1 LIKIFPMNT
10 ILKTKTTLLFL
21 LFATALL
28 QAQNTTPDSIR
39 SLQLKQVTVKGYR
52 NQQRLLAQLPDVQG
66 TYLNAGK
73 KNEVINVQELPA
85 NLTEKTA
92 RQIFAKI
99 PGAFVYDMDGSG
111 NQVNIA
117 TRGLD
122 PHRSWEYNI
131 RQNGVVVNSD
141 LYGYP
146 ASHYSMPM
154 ESIERIEMVRGS
166 AALQYGATFGGM
178 INYVTKQADTTRRFS
193 FESINAGGSFGLAS
207 TYNAI
212 GGKIGKFQYYAYAQ
226 YRQSDGYRNNGRSQ
240 ANSQFARLQ
249 YDFSKKFMARVEFGR
264 SNYRY
269 RLPGPLTDSMFY
281 ADPRQAT
288 RSRNFYSPDIYVPS
302 VTLEWK
308 INNQTTLNL
317 VTSAVLGTRSSVL
330 FDNFANVPDK
340 VIDPVNN
347 LYKSRFVDIDQF
359 HSYTSELRLL
369 HHYQLGGRLKSVF
382 AGGMRYINNDLHRR
396 QRGPGTGGTDY
407 DLSITGPFARDLH
420 YLTQNVAFFAENLIY
435 LTPKWSVSPGVRFE
449 QGVTRMTGYLS
460 YLDPAEVPNTIK
472 HHFPL
477 FGITSEYKPNSRTRI
492 YGGIVQAYRPA
503 LFKDIIPTSIL
514 ERANKNLKDGQGYN
528 AELGISSSVGN
539 WLKFDITLF
548 QLLNQNR
555 LGNSLLTE
563 NGKNYIYK
571 TNIGNSM
578 HRGVEFNMEATAI
591 QHPNGYI
598 SVFTS
603 TSYLNA
609 RYQNAS
615 IAAGDKNINISGNR
629 VESAPQWISRNGLQ
643 MAYKSLAAVLQY
655 SYVASTFADPL
666 NTVKP
671 SANGAVGLVPAYGI
685 WDFNSSYRFNSRFQ
699 LKLSIN
705 NLTNLQYFTK
715 RPLFYPGPGIW
726 SSDGRSVVV
735 SFGIKL

>member
-1 LIKIFPMNT
+1 MNT
-10 ILKTKTTLLFL
+10 ILKTKATLLFF
-21 LFATALL
+21 LFATLML
-28 QAQNTTPDSIR
+28 QAQNTPSDSIR

-111 NQVNIA
+111 NQINIA

-212 GGKIGKFQYYAYAQ
+212 GGKIGKLQYYAYAQ

-240 ANSQFARLQ
+240 ANAQFARLQ

-288 RSRNFYSPDIYVPS
+288 RSRNYYSPDIYVPS
-302 VTLEWK
+302 ITLEWK
-308 INNQTTLNL
+308 INKQTTLNL

-347 LYKSRFVDIDQF
+347 LYKSRFVDIDQY

-369 HHYQLGGRLKSVF
+369 HHYQLGRRIKSVF
-382 AGGMRYINNDLHRR
+382 TGGMRYINNDLSRR
-396 QRGPGTGGTDY
+396 QRGPGTGGTDF
-407 DLSITGPFARDLH
+407 DLSVTGPFARDLH

-435 LTPKWSVSPGVRFE
+435 LTPKWSISPGVRFE

-477 FGITSEYKPNSRTRI
+477 FGITSEYKPNARTRI

-528 AELGISSSVGN
+528 AELGISSSVGS

-578 HRGVEFNMEATAI
+578 HRGVEFYMEATAI

-598 SVFTS
+598 SIFTS

-685 WDFNSSYRFNSRFQ
+685 WDFNSSYRFNQRFT
-699 LKLSIN
+699 LKLSVN

-735 SFGIKL
+735 SFGVKI

>member
-1 LIKIFPMNT
+1 MNN
-10 ILKTKTTLLFL
+10 ILKTICFFAGLFQVFGQL
-21 LFATALL
+21 D
-28 QAQNTTPDSIR
+28 AQTTPDSIR
-39 SLQLKQVTVKGYR
+39 PQQLKQVTVKGYR
-52 NQQRLLAQLPDVQG
+52 NQLRLLGQLPDVQG
-66 TYLNAGK
+66 SYIYSGK

-111 NQVNIA
+111 NQINIA

-131 RQNGVVVNSD
+131 RQNGVVINSD

-154 ESIERIEMVRGS
+154 ESVERIEMVRG
-166 AALQYGATFGGM
+166 AASLQYGATFGGM

-226 YRQSDGYRNNGRSQ
+226 YRQSDGYRANGNSK
-240 ANSQFARLQ
+240 ANAQFARLQ
-249 YDFSKKFMARVEFGR
+249 YDFSKKFFARVEFGR

-269 RLPGPLTDSMFY
+269 RLPGPLTDSLFY

-288 RSRNFYSPDIYVPS
+288 RSRNYYSPDIYVPS
-302 VTLEWK
+302 ITLEWK
-308 INNQTTLNL
+308 INAKTTLNL
-317 VTSAVLGTRSSVL
+317 VTSAVLGTRNSVL
-330 FDNFANVPDK
+330 FDNFANVKDLP
-340 VIDPVNN
+340 IDAANN

-369 HHYQLGGRLKSVF
+369 RQYQIGRLKSTLA
-382 AGGMRYINNDLHRR
+382 AGVRYINNDLHRR

-407 DLSITGPFARDLH
+407 DLSVNGAFARDLH

-435 LTPKWSVSPGVRFE
+435 LNPKWSISPGVRIE
-449 QGVTRMTGYLS
+449 EGQTRMTGYLS
-460 YLDPAEVPNTIK
+460 YLDPADVPNTIR

-477 FGITSEYKPNSRTRI
+477 FGINSEYKPNAKTRI
-492 YGGIVQAYRPA
+492 YGGIVQAYRPV

-514 ERANKNLKDGQGYN
+514 ERANKDLKNGQGYN
-528 AELGISSSVGN
+528 AELGISSSIGN
-539 WLKFDITLF
+539 WLKFDVTLF

-555 LGNSLLTE
+555 LGNLLLND
-563 NGKNYIYK
+563 NGKSYIYK
-571 TNIGNSM
+571 TNIGNSL
-578 HRGVEFNMEATAI
+578 HRGVELYAEATAI
-591 QHPNGYI
+591 QYPNGYL

-609 RYQNAS
+609 RYQNAFV
-615 IAAGDKNINISGNR
+615 AAGDKNRDISGNR

-643 MAYKSLAAVLQY
+643 MAYKSLSAVLQY

-666 NTVKP
+666 NTLTP

-685 WDFNSSYRFNSRFQ
+685 WDFNSAIRFNKRYQ
-699 LKLSIN
+699 LRLSVN
-705 NLTNLQYFTK
+705 NITNLQYFTK
-715 RPLFYPGPGIW
+715 RPLFYPGPGVW
-726 SSDGRSVVV
+726 SSDGRGFVV
-735 SFGIKL
+735 SFGVKL

>member
-1 LIKIFPMNT
+1 MNT

>member
-1 LIKIFPMNT
+1 MNT
-10 ILKTKTTLLFL
+10 ILKTKATLLFF
-21 LFATALL
+21 LFATLML
-28 QAQNTTPDSIR
+28 QAQNTPDSIR

-73 KNEVINVQELPA
+73 KNEVINLQELPA

-240 ANSQFARLQ
+240 ANAQFARLQ

-288 RSRNFYSPDIYVPS
+288 RSRNYYSPDIYVPS
-302 VTLEWK
+302 ITLEWK

-330 FDNFANVPDK
+330 FDNFATVPDK
-340 VIDPVNN
+340 VIDPINN
-347 LYKSRFVDIDQF
+347 LYKSRFVDIDQY

-369 HHYQLGGRLKSVF
+369 HHYQLGRRIKSVF
-382 AGGMRYINNDLHRR
+382 AGGMRYINNDLSRR
-396 QRGPGTGGTDY
+396 QRGPGTGGTDF
-407 DLSITGPFARDLH
+407 DLSVTGPFARDLH

-449 QGVTRMTGYLS
+449 KGLTRMTGYLS

-563 NGKNYIYK
+563 NGKSYIYK

-578 HRGVEFNMEATAI
+578 HRGVEFYMEATAI
-591 QHPNGYI
+591 QHPNGYL

-603 TSYLNA
+603 TSYLDA

-699 LKLSIN
+699 LKLSVN

-735 SFGIKL
+735 SFGIKI

>member
-1 LIKIFPMNT
+1 MIKIFPMNT